1 MKTTVDR
8 AAAASAESTT
18 ATLVPRGRRGHPVLP
33 GGLGRSTFAV
43 GGDVP
48 VAVRGSGPRLWD
60 ADGNEL
66 IDLNANFT
74 TLVHGHAHPLIVRAA
89 QRATAEGASF
99 GMPNRAEMLHAEA
112 LLDRMPDY
120 DQVRYTN
127 SGSEAIATALR
138 VARAATGRDMVAFA
152 RRCYHGT
159 SDNALVTGGAASRRG
174 VSSGVLR
181 ETLVL
186 PVNDLDTLERTV
198 AEHGTELAALVV
210 DRLPNRAGLVPL
222 TSDYAAR
229 ARELCDRHGIVLVGD
244 EVVTF
249 RLAVGGIAGEDGVV
263 PDLVT
268 LGKLIGGGHPVGA
281 VVGRAD
287 LMSEFDPAH
296 GMALEHGGTFN
307 GNPVSMEAG
316 RVALDLLDDAAVAS
330 LNERCERAR
339 ARLEIEVADR
349 GWAVRGRGSLF
360 RLFPA
365 GDADE
370 GTWQRALWWESYQR
384 GVLLM
389 QTALAAVPTVLD
401 ERELDVAVEAIAEA
415 ALAVSRRLGSPA
427 VRAACGA

>member
-1 MKTTVDR
+1 MMRTTTVDR
-8 AAAASAESTT
+8 ST

-48 VAVRGSGPRLWD
+48 VAVRGAGARLWD

-74 TLVHGHAHPLIVRAA
+74 TLIHGHAHPRIVRAA

-99 GMPNRAEMLHAEA
+99 GLPNRAEMRHAEA
-112 LLDRMPDY
+112 LLERMPDY
-120 DQVRYTN
+120 DQVRYAN

-138 VARAATGRDMVAFA
+138 VARAATGRDKAAFV
-152 RRCYHGT
+152 RRAYHGT
-159 SDNALVTGGAASRRG
+159 SDNALVAGPPAARRG
-174 VSSGVLR
+174 VSRGVLA
-181 ETLVL
+181 ETLTL
-186 PVNDLDTLERTV
+186 PINDVAALERAV
-198 AEHGTELAALVV
+198 AEHGSDLAALVI
-210 DRLPNRAGLVPL
+210 DRLPNRAGLIPL
-222 TSDYAAR
+222 TADYVTR

-244 EVVTF
+244 EVVSF
-249 RLAVGGIAGEDGVV
+249 RLAVGGIAGEHGVV

-287 LMSEFDPAH
+287 LMSEFDPDH
-296 GMALEHGGTFN
+296 PEPLEHGGTFN

-316 RVALDLLDDAAVAS
+316 RAALELLDGATVAA

-339 ARLEIEVADR
+339 TRLAVEVGDR
-349 GWAVRGRGSLF
+349 GWVVRGRGSLF

-365 GDADE
+365 GADDDPA
-370 GTWQRALWWESYQR
+370 TWQRELWWEAYRR

-401 ERELDVAVEAIAEA
+401 ERDLDFAVEQVAAA
-415 ALAVSRRLGSPA
+415 ALTVSQRLGTPA
-427 VRAACGA
+427 LRAACGA